1 MAADVVEKENVRE
14 YANKSIDKQKNN
26 NKYEERA
33 NKKNTKNKKGN
44 FDEISIHQIFRPSIV
59 VITN

>member
-26 NKYEERA
+26 SKYEETGKEKDDDS
-33 NKKNTKNKKGN
+33 KKNIKVTREQFKK
-44 FDEISIHQIFRPSIV
+44 FFTDEK
-59 VITN
+59 